1 MLLIAVTACDR
12 TPVGPADDAELAAV
26 SPFDGESPSPLT
38 LSGLLRSA
46 IREVHGA
53 QGVDAAG
60 DLVRD
65 LAAIQ
70 HRLDAAAAPDRPE
83 LRRELRAEQLRIVLL
98 VHGGDIVAATIR
110 GVADEAAGLQRR
122 RDALAA
128 SGIAA
133 PEISASLEDVP
144 ALLALARNAATDVE
158 ALDAATRA
166 AETTQRLRRV
176 VAGAA
181 RLASLGELF
190 DEAAARLAA
199 GGMSDR
205 VAESDALRAVA
216 ARAVQAGDREHA
228 HDATRAA
235 REAQIRIV
243 LAGLGPDAVADA
255 IGAGQDAV
263 REQRS
268 RLAVAAA
275 MRDVSRL
282 ERMNES
288 AGDMLQRAV
297 LHLRSANSAGAL
309 DLACHA
315 IDLINAI
322 DAAITSH

>member
-1 MLLIAVTACDR
+1 MLLIPATACDR
-12 TPVGPADDAELAAV
+12 TPVGPADDAELAGV
-26 SPFDGESPSPLT
+26 RGLDGESPAPLT
-38 LSGLLRSA
+38 LPGLLRSA

-53 QGVDAAG
+53 QGVDAAD

-70 HRLDAAAAPDRPE
+70 HRLDAAAAPDRPA
-83 LRRELRAEQLRIVLL
+83 LGRDLRAEQLRIVLL
-98 VHGGDIVAATIR
+98 VHGGDIVATTIR
-110 GVADEAAGLQRR
+110 GVADEAAALQRR

-133 PEISASLEDVP
+133 PEISASLDDVP
-144 ALLALARNAATDVE
+144 ALLALARNAASDVE
-158 ALDAATRA
+158 ALDAVTRA
-166 AETTQRLRRV
+166 AATTQRLRRV

-181 RLASLGELF
+181 RLASLGDLV
-190 DEAAARLAA
+190 DEAAARLA
-199 GGMSDR
+199 GGGLNDL

-216 ARAVQAGDREHA
+216 ARAVQAGEREHA
-228 HDATRAA
+228 HAATRAA

-255 IGAGQDAV
+255 IGAAQDGV

-288 AGDMLQRAV
+288 ATDMLRRAV
-297 LHLRSANSAGAL
+297 LHLRSANSAAAL